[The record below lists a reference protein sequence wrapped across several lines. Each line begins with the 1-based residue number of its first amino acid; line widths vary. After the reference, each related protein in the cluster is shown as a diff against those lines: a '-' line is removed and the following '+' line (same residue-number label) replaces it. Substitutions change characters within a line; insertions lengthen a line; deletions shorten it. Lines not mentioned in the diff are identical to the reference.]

1 MKKTLIVLLLICSCK
16 SFCQKYVL
24 PNEKNII
31 SFITTKG
38 KILTLSKDKND
49 EYIVYRFGTK
59 EKIELEYPERN
70 KESWKKFT
78 YSFYHRGGGKMNSAM
93 DLITVWFT
101 IDVYEYGIF
110 SYDRAGDEFSAES
123 FDVGVKIT
131 NLKTN
136 KETKIIAIENSIKG
150 SMYQFTENGLIKIDE
165 NRID

>member
-1 MKKTLIVLLLICSCK
+1 
-16 SFCQKYVL
+16 
-24 PNEKNII
+24 
-31 SFITTKG
+31 
-38 KILTLSKDKND
+38 
-49 EYIVYRFGTK
+49 
-59 EKIELEYPERN
+59 
-70 KESWKKFT
+70 
-78 YSFYHRGGGKMNSAM
+78 MNSAM

-101 IDVYEYGIF
+101 IDGYEYGIF